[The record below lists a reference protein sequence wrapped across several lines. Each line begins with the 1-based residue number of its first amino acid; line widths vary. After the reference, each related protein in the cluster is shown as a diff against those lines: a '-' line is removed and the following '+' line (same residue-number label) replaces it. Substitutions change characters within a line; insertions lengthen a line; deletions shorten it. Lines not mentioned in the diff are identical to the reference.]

1 MLYWQQI
8 INDLSD
14 KNVQCGFDVNKVAQ
28 QNSHN
33 NNKKKRKFIRY
44 YLNDDMK
51 HLYLTH
57 REAGCVF
64 FILQGYTIKATAIE
78 LNLSPRTVEFYFKR
92 IKLKF
97 NCQTR
102 GELIKI
108 LLKND
113 VVNMLKKEDS
123 LFMM

>member
-14 KNVQCGFDVNKVAQ
+14 KNVQSGFDVSKVVQ
-28 QNSHN
+28 QSSH
-33 NNKKKRKFIRY
+33 NKKKRKFIRY

-51 HLYLTH
+51 HLYLTQ

-64 FILQGYTIKATAIE
+64 YILQGYTIKATAIE

-97 NCQTR
+97 NCQSR
-102 GELIKI
+102 GELIKV

-113 VVNMLKKEDS
+113 VLNMLKKEVG
-123 LFMM
+123 LFMI